1 MSCAETTEIAMDLK
15 ARLHESLRGA
25 RETTLGKFE
34 GLTEYDLRRPL
45 TPTGSN
51 LLGILRHLGGIE
63 HAYLCETFGRAL
75 PPPPL
80 PADWDDE
87 LWHNGDMWVRSTE
100 SSEAVLDWYRDACG
114 QADETI
120 RMLDFH
126 SPGEVSHWA
135 EGSRS
140 TTLGDMMVIV
150 LGEECRHGGHIDVV
164 RELID
169 GRAGSDQAVFGDPD
183 KWREYVAKVQ
193 AAADLHADKS

>member
-1 MSCAETTEIAMDLK
+1 MDLK
-15 ARLHESLRGA
+15 ARLHDSLHRA
-25 RETTLGKFE
+25 RETTLSKFE

-63 HAYLCETFGRAL
+63 HAYLCEAFGRAL

-80 PADWDDE
+80 PDDWEDE
-87 LWHNGDMWVRSTE
+87 LWHNGDMWVRPTE
-100 SSEAVLDWYRDACG
+100 SSEAVLGWYREACEH
-114 QADETI
+114 ADQTI
-120 RMLDFH
+120 RMLDFD
-126 SPGEVSHWA
+126 SPGEVSHWEDGNKA
-135 EGSRS
+135 

-150 LGEECRHGGHIDVV
+150 LGEECRHGGHVDVV

-169 GRAGSDQAVFGDPD
+169 GRAGSDYADFGDPD

-193 AAADLHADKS
+193 TAADLYADKS